1 MKIGIIGMG
10 MVGGAVAFG
19 LQRIGHKVVGWDSDP
34 TKCGPYEFGAILD
47 TELVFICVPTPI
59 GADFKCNTSIVEST
73 VQQLVDYKYNGLIV
87 IKSTVPP
94 GTTELLVARHL
105 RTSIAFCPEFLRE
118 RARFYDFYENMELCI
133 AGVLN
138 EDHGNLIRE
147 AHGSIPKNFVMM
159 TPTEAE
165 LAKYFVN
172 TFNAYRIN
180 FANAFF
186 DVCNVMGADYR
197 TIKDAVMHR
206 TDTKSA
212 YMDSNPAFREF
223 GGACLPKDTQA
234 FASFV
239 HDLDLYTALFANI
252 VQENKRVKRGVVLLS
267 DAMKESK

>member
-19 LQRIGHKVVGWDSDP
+19 LRRIGHEVIGYDLHPDR
-34 TKCGPYEFGAILD
+34 CGSCTFGDVLS
-47 TELVFICVPTPI
+47 TELVFVCVPTPL
-59 GADFKCNTSIVEST
+59 GADAKCDISIVEAT
-73 VQQLVDYKYNGLIV
+73 VQKLVDNHYRGLIV

-94 GTTELLVARHL
+94 GTTERLNNHFLHP
-105 RTSIAFCPEFLRE
+105 IAFCPEFLRE

-133 AGVLN
+133 AGVRH
-138 EDHGNLIRE
+138 EHFARLIRE
-147 AHGSIPKNFVMM
+147 AHGSIPKNFVVM

-172 TFNAYRIN
+172 CFNAYRIN

-186 DVCNVMGADYR
+186 DVCKYLGADYR
-197 TIKDAVMHR
+197 TVKDAVMHR
-206 TDTKSA
+206 RDTQSA

-239 HDLDLYTALFANI
+239 HDLSLYTGLFANI
-252 VQENKRVKRGVVLLS
+252 VSENNRVRRNIVTLS
-267 DAMKESK
+267 DAAQESK